1 MILSLLNSDQH
12 RWAFLDHLLLATKW
26 VGVVGW
32 VWLYPYHF
40 KGACSGPVKDILGL
54 EEGAVEE
61 ERRAGAGSYGYV
73 FQVTVGGVQR
83 IAKKLH
89 SNFINPSVS

>member
-1 MILSLLNSDQH
+1 MSG
-12 RWAFLDHLLLATKW
+12 WGLLASTADDLS
-26 VGVVGW
+26 VY
-32 VWLYPYHF
+32 LL
-40 KGACSGPVKDILGL
+40 KDILGL

-89 SNFINPSVS
+89 CNFRPICVCRREGENYL